1 MKLKSILDFLFLVYC
16 SLFERGSRNVTLFF
30 CLKNY
35 LYICIM
41 EQEKL
46 YDTIVEL
53 RTTVLELQEDLR
65 QAKEQLILR
74 Q

>member
-1 MKLKSILDFLFLVYC
+1 MFFGRPLQKC
-16 SLFERGSRNVTLFF
+16 WGLFF
-30 CLKNY
+30 YLKKVCVFKKDCLS
-35 LYICIM
+35 LHMI
-41 EQEKL
+41 EQEEL

-53 RTTVLELQEDLR
+53 RITVLELQEDLR

>member
-1 MKLKSILDFLFLVYC
+1 
-16 SLFERGSRNVTLFF
+16 
-30 CLKNY
+30 
-35 LYICIM
+35 M

>member
-1 MKLKSILDFLFLVYC
+1 
-16 SLFERGSRNVTLFF
+16 
-30 CLKNY
+30 
-35 LYICIM
+35 M

-46 YDTIVEL
+46 YDKIVEL

-65 QAKEQLILR
+65 QAKKQLNFR

>member
-1 MKLKSILDFLFLVYC
+1 M
-16 SLFERGSRNVTLFF
+16 LFF
-30 CLKNY
+30 FVYIKKDLY
-35 LYICIM
+35 LYTM

-46 YDTIVEL
+46 YDKIVEL

-74 Q
+74 QWKKK

>member
-1 MKLKSILDFLFLVYC
+1 MVIKLAI
-16 SLFERGSRNVTLFF
+16 LFF

-35 LYICIM
+35 LYLYTM

-46 YDTIVEL
+46 YDKIVEL

-65 QAKEQLILR
+65 QAKNQLILR